1 MTAVLLLALGSAY
14 VCLLTFLL
22 RVAVELI
29 PDLTSIWRKL
39 AVIVPATI
47 LSALALFFINRY
59 VTRQASLLVGMAA
72 AVLVMIYYLIIVPW
86 PRLLGN
92 LFLLIGSGYG
102 LLAVLIYAATPIL
115 LGAYLNEPVRR

>member
-1 MTAVLLLALGSAY
+1 MY
-14 VCLLTFLL
+14 VFLLTFLL
-22 RVAVELI
+22 RMAADTI

-39 AVIVPATI
+39 AVIVPIAI

-59 VTRQASLLVGMAA
+59 LTRQASLHLGLAA

-86 PRLLGN
+86 PLLLGN